1 MRGIG
6 RKEPETNLVGLAF
19 DWFIAEVH
27 PAISS
32 IGTNASFGLRPESR
46 YSSRTDPVL
55 LPSQHIVEPVYR
67 FERVLRDNDI
77 SLYGNCSVSA
87 ELVHLQ

>member
-19 DWFIAEVH
+19 DLFIGEVH

-55 LPSQHIVEPVYR
+55 LSSQHIVEPVYR

-77 SLYGNCSVSA
+77 SLYGNCSMSA